1 MENTWIRETFLPAWN
16 QGNLPSSSLSASF
29 ILLSQSSLMFDR
41 KRKSGK
47 WYRYSNPCIRRFMW
61 IIHELFALCLLLKI
75 FLEINILMIWSQ
87 RNKESTKTNNTYL
100 WFRYPYALANRY
112 LLKIMV
118 STALYLTYHIS
129 NGNLINACIIY
140 IEIQLILQYLY
151 MTYQFSNIFFRFTVS
166 FKDEIFLIL

>member
-1 MENTWIRETFLPAWN
+1 MTERENQVNDIDI
-16 QGNLPSSSLSASF
+16 Q
-29 ILLSQSSLMFDR
+29 ILISDVL
-41 KRKSGK
+41 
-47 WYRYSNPCIRRFMW
+47 Y
-61 IIHELFALCLLLKI
+61 ELFMNCLHLIRVFLKI

-100 WFRYPYALANRY
+100 WFRYPYVLANRY

-118 STALYLTYHIS
+118 STALYSTYHIS

-151 MTYQFSNIFFRFTVS
+151 MTYQFSNIFFKLTVS